1 MSDPLIKLLSQATLE
16 TLYMVFFSGLIAVLI
31 GLPLGVILYGTR
43 KNALISCVWVNKPL
57 TVLVDVTRSVPFI
70 ILLIFLIPLTRL
82 IVGSSIGTNAA
93 LIPLIIGAIPFVARV
108 VESALLKINPGL
120 IEAGLSMGANALQI
134 FVKIMLPEALPGI
147 IHGITLMLIG
157 CVGYAAMAG
166 AVGGGGLGSVA
177 INYGYQR
184 FDTLVMIYTTIIL
197 VLIVHFIQWTGDWIA
212 AKISH

>member
-16 TLYMVFFSGLIAVLI
+16 TLYMVFFSGFIAVVI
-31 GLPLGVILYGTR
+31 GVPLGVILYGTR
-43 KNALISCVWVNKPL
+43 KNSLISSVWINKPL
-57 TVLVDVTRSVPFI
+57 AALVDITRSVPFI
-70 ILLIFLIPLTRL
+70 ILLISLIPLTRL

-120 IEAGLSMGANALQI
+120 IEAGLSMGANSLQI

-147 IHGITLMLIG
+147 IHGVTLMLIG

-184 FDTLVMIYTTIIL
+184 FDTLVMIYTTVIL
-197 VLIVHFIQWTGDWIA
+197 VLIVHFIQWTGDWVA
-212 AKISH
+212 SKFSH

>member
-1 MSDPLIKLLSQATLE
+1 MSDQLIKLLSQATLE
-16 TLYMVFFSGLIAVLI
+16 TLYMVFFSGLVAVII

-43 KNALISCVWVNKPL
+43 KNSLISNVWINKPL
-57 TVLVDVTRSVPFI
+57 ATLVDITRSIPFI
-70 ILLIFLIPLTRL
+70 ILLISVIPLTRL

-108 VESALLKINPGL
+108 VESSLLKINPGL
-120 IEAGLSMGANALQI
+120 IESGQAMGANSLQI
-134 FVKIMLPEALPGI
+134 FLKIMIPEALPGI

-184 FDTLVMIYTTIIL
+184 FDTLVMIYTTVIL
-197 VLIVHFIQWTGDWIA
+197 VLIVHLIQWAGDFLA

>member
-1 MSDPLIKLLSQATLE
+1 MSDQLVKLLFQATLE
-16 TLYMVFFSGLIAVLI
+16 TLYMVFLSGLIVVLI

-43 KNALISCVWVNKPL
+43 KNSLMSNVWINKPL
-57 TVLVDVTRSVPFI
+57 AAIIDITRSVPFI
-70 ILLIFLIPLTRL
+70 ILLIFLTPFTRL

-108 VESALLKINPGL
+108 VESSLLKINSGL
-120 IEAGLSMGANALQI
+120 IEAGLSMGANSLQI
-134 FVKIMLPEALPGI
+134 FTKIMLPEALPGI

-157 CVGYAAMAG
+157 SVGYAAMAG

-184 FDTLVMIYTTIIL
+184 FDTLVMLYTTVIL
-197 VLIVHFIQWTGDWIA
+197 VLIVHLIQWTGEKIA
-212 AKISH
+212 ARFSH